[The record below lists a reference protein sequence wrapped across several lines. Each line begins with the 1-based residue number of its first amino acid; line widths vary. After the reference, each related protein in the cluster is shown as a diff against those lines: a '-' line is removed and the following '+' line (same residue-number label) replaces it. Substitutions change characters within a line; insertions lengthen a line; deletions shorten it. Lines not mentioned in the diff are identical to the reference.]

1 MYIFHNLFLKF
12 CICRLTHKIPSK
24 SELLLDGGD
33 DQDDGT
39 GPVAA
44 VIGYLLTYRW
54 KQVLRGDEK
63 WNDGKMDEMIVERG
77 DNANK
82 YPFRLL
88 GVSRYLLLSE

>member
-12 CICRLTHKIPSK
+12 FICRLTHKIPSK

-44 VIGYLLTYRW
+44 VIGYLLTYRY
-54 KQVLRGDEK
+54 KCSE
-63 WNDGKMDEMIVERG
+63 EMRNGMMEEWMR
-77 DNANK
+77 
-82 YPFRLL
+82 
-88 GVSRYLLLSE
+88 